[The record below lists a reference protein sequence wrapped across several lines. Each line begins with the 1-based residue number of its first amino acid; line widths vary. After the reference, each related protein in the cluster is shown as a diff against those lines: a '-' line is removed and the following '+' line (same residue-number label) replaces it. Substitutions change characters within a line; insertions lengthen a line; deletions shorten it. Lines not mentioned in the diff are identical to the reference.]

1 MTFLLDDIHFEFY
14 HIQISPLET
23 TQFQDYEL
31 KITFKEFL
39 FIQTQEKKILENS
52 KYNPLSFQDLNTL
65 VLF

>member
-39 FIQTQEKKILENS
+39 FIQTQEKKKSLRTQNTILCLS
-52 KYNPLSFQDLNTL
+52 KI
-65 VLF
+65 